1 MAQASEQ
8 QQTPKDELS
17 SYLGH
22 RLRATLSDGRL
33 ITGTFHCVDKLR
45 NLILHDA
52 YEQAPSEDDAS
63 GAATH
68 LAPER
73 RLGMIVVPGKHLVKC
88 EIDKTMLNF
97 KKK

>member
-1 MAQASEQ
+1 MSSEQ
-8 QQTPKDELS
+8 KQEAKEQTPKEQLT

-33 ITGTFHCVDKLR
+33 ITGTFHCVDRLR

-52 YEQAPSEDDAS
+52 YEQAPSIDS

-73 RLGMIVVPGKHLVKC
+73 RLGMIVVPGEHLIKC
-88 EIDKTMLNF
+88 EIDKTMLRL
-97 KKK
+97 K

>member
-33 ITGTFHCVDKLR
+33 ITGTFHCVDRLR

-52 YEQAPSEDDAS
+52 YEQAPSAS
-63 GAATH
+63 GDAAH